1 MSGGDESVQLQQA
14 KIEYYYSS
22 ATCQLK
28 VKKDQQSLRFL
39 LESKNVTF
47 DDFDVCLDQMRKAE
61 MQAKSGKASLPQ
73 LFVDDR
79 FVGVRLS
86 LSPCSVLIIPTYS
99 MRGRGTTRS
108 STWKSWVHWTR
119 SCSKRLMVC
128 KGVER

>member
-1 MSGGDESVQLQQA
+1 MGQTRRPRQRRGREQREIKMSSTGGDESVQLQQA

-61 MQAKSGKASLPQ
+61 MQAKRGKASLPQ

-79 FVGVRLS
+79 FVGGYDEVQYMEELGT
-86 LSPCSVLIIPTYS
+86 LDQVLF
-99 MRGRGTTRS
+99 
-108 STWKSWVHWTR
+108 KEVD
-119 SCSKRLMVC
+119 
-128 KGVER
+128 GV